1 MATSRI
7 ANNTLFMNT
16 GAYKTFVQRE
26 KDDVKEF
33 SRIAADTARTFENN
47 SREFAQIIHQH
58 KDRKE
63 LRPVRTPA
71 HFCIIIQIA
80 CLHKDNLRVNYSSV

>member
-7 ANNTLFMNT
+7 ANNTLFMNI

-33 SRIAADTARTFENN
+33 SRMAARTFENN
-47 SREFAQIIHQH
+47 SGEFGPNT
-58 KDRKE
+58 
-63 LRPVRTPA
+63 RPA
-71 HFCIIIQIA
+71 
-80 CLHKDNLRVNYSSV
+80 